1 MSDVRGRL
9 VEVIAAASEYGFGLK
24 VSGDARE
31 IADEIL
37 DAFEVVE
44 KDALAKA
51 WDEGVEAMAIDFDNG
66 GEGFIKNPYRKE
78 KA

>member
-1 MSDVRGRL
+1 MSDVRRRL
-9 VEVIAAASEYGFGLK
+9 V
-24 VSGDARE
+24 
-31 IADEIL
+31 
-37 DAFEVVE
+37 EVVE